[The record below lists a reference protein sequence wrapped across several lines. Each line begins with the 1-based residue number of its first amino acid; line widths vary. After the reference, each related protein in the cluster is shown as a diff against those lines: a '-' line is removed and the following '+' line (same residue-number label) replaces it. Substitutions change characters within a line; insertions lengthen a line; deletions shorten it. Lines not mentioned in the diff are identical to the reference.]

1 MSSRSAIGKLSSPA
15 PDTGSP
21 RMSSQRPALPNPVR
35 GDVFSARLDPTE
47 GSEQAGTR
55 PVVVISR
62 DSINANSPVVV
73 VVPVTDAANVKRLY
87 PSHAQLPKGSGGL
100 KMESVAKAE
109 QIRAI
114 QTSRLVSYYGR
125 LNREILARI
134 EEAIKITLAL
144 K

>member
-1 MSSRSAIGKLSSPA
+1 V
-15 PDTGSP
+15 
-21 RMSSQRPALPNPVR
+21 LPKPVR
-35 GDVFSARLDPTE
+35 GDVFNARLDPTE

-73 VVPVTDAANVKRLY
+73 IVPITDAANVKRLY
-87 PSHAQLPKGSGGL
+87 PSHAHLPNGVGGL
-100 KMESVAKAE
+100 RMASVAKAE
-109 QIRAI
+109 QVRAI
-114 QTSRLVSYYGR
+114 QISRFVDYYGR
-125 LNREILARI
+125 IDPDALARI

>member
-1 MSSRSAIGKLSSPA
+1 
-15 PDTGSP
+15 
-21 RMSSQRPALPNPVR
+21 
-35 GDVFSARLDPTE
+35 VFSARLDPTE

-87 PSHAQLPKGSGGL
+87 PSHIQIPKGSGGL
-100 KMESVAKAE
+100 KLDGVAKAE

-114 QTSRLVSYYGR
+114 QVSRFVGYHGR
-125 LNREILARI
+125 LDRDVLARV
-134 EEAIKITLAL
+134 EDAIKVTLAL
-144 K
+144 R

>member
-1 MSSRSAIGKLSSPA
+1 MSVP
-15 PDTGSP
+15 P
-21 RMSSQRPALPNPVR
+21 RPGLPKPVR

-73 VVPVTDAANVKRLY
+73 IVPVTDASNVKRIY
-87 PSHAQLPKGSGGL
+87 PSHAFLRHGAGGL
-100 KMESVAKAE
+100 RVDSVAKTE

-114 QTSRLVSYYGR
+114 QISRFVDYYGR
-125 LNREILARI
+125 LDKNAVAQI
-134 EEAIKITLAL
+134 EDASKITLAL
-144 K
+144 R

>member
-1 MSSRSAIGKLSSPA
+1 MNLPPKL
-15 PDTGSP
+15 
-21 RMSSQRPALPNPVR
+21 ALPKPAR

-62 DSINANSPVVV
+62 DSINANSPAVVV
-73 VVPVTDAANVKRLY
+73 IPVTDASNVKRTY
-87 PSHAQLPKGSGGL
+87 PSHVYLPKGSGGL
-100 KMESVAKAE
+100 KTDSVAKIE

-114 QTSRLVSYYGR
+114 QVSRFVGYYGR
-125 LNREILARI
+125 LDKNAVARV

-144 K
+144 R

>member
-1 MSSRSAIGKLSSPA
+1 M
-15 PDTGSP
+15 TG
-21 RMSSQRPALPNPVR
+21 QRPALPKPVR

-73 VVPVTDAANVKRLY
+73 IVPVTDAANVKRVY

-100 KMESVAKAE
+100 KMDSVAKAE

-114 QTSRLVSYYGR
+114 QVSRFVGYYGR
-125 LNREILARI
+125 LEKEALTRI
-134 EEAIKITLAL
+134 EDAIKITLAFR
-144 K
+144 

>member
-1 MSSRSAIGKLSSPA
+1 
-15 PDTGSP
+15 
-21 RMSSQRPALPNPVR
+21 MSSQRPALPKPVR

-73 VVPVTDAANVKRLY
+73 IVPLTDTANVKRLY
-87 PSHAQLPKGSGGL
+87 PSHAHFPKGAGGL
-100 KMESVAKAE
+100 RMDSVAKAE

-114 QTSRLVSYYGR
+114 QVSRFVSYYGR
-125 LNREILARI
+125 MDRASLERI
-134 EEAIKITLAL
+134 EESIRITLAL

>member
-1 MSSRSAIGKLSSPA
+1 
-15 PDTGSP
+15 
-21 RMSSQRPALPNPVR
+21 MSSQKPALPKPVR
-35 GDVFSARLDPTE
+35 GDVFSARLDPAE

-55 PVVVISR
+55 PVVIISR

-73 VVPVTDAANVKRLY
+73 VVPVTDATNVKRLY

-100 KMESVAKAE
+100 KMDSVAKAE

-114 QTSRLVSYYGR
+114 QVSRLAGYYGR
-125 LNREILARI
+125 LDRDVVVRI

>member
-1 MSSRSAIGKLSSPA
+1 
-15 PDTGSP
+15 
-21 RMSSQRPALPNPVR
+21 MSSQRTALPKPVR
-35 GDVFSARLDPTE
+35 GDVFSARLDPAE

-73 VVPVTDAANVKRLY
+73 IVPVTDAANVRRFY

-100 KMESVAKAE
+100 KLESVAKAE

-114 QTSRLVSYYGR
+114 QVSRFVGYYGR
-125 LNREILARI
+125 LDRDLVRRI
-134 EEAIKITLAL
+134 EDAINITLAL

>member
-1 MSSRSAIGKLSSPA
+1 M
-15 PDTGSP
+15 
-21 RMSSQRPALPNPVR
+21 
-35 GDVFSARLDPTE
+35 FSARLDPTE

-73 VVPVTDAANVKRLY
+73 VIPITDASNVKRVY
-87 PSHAQLPKGSGGL
+87 PSHTHLSKGAGGL

-114 QTSRLVSYYGR
+114 QVSRFVGYYGR
-125 LNREILARI
+125 LDKNALGRI
-134 EEAIKITLAL
+134 EEAIRITLAL
-144 K
+144 R

>member
-1 MSSRSAIGKLSSPA
+1 
-15 PDTGSP
+15 
-21 RMSSQRPALPNPVR
+21 MSSQRPALPRPVR

-55 PVVVISR
+55 PVVVMSR

-87 PSHAQLPKGSGGL
+87 PSHTQIPKGSGGL
-100 KMESVAKAE
+100 KLDSVAKAE

-114 QTSRLVSYYGR
+114 QVSRFVGYHGR
-125 LNREILARI
+125 LHPDVLARI
-134 EEAIKITLAL
+134 EDAIKVTLAL
-144 K
+144 R

>member
-1 MSSRSAIGKLSSPA
+1 
-15 PDTGSP
+15 
-21 RMSSQRPALPNPVR
+21 MSSQKPALPKPVR
-35 GDVFSARLDPTE
+35 GDVFSARLDPAE

-55 PVVVISR
+55 PVVIISR

-73 VVPVTDAANVKRLY
+73 VVPVTDATNVKRLY
-87 PSHAQLPKGSGGL
+87 PSHAQLPKGSGGV
-100 KMESVAKAE
+100 KMDSVAKAE

-114 QTSRLVSYYGR
+114 QVSRLAGYYGR
-125 LNREILARI
+125 LDRDVVVRI

>member
-1 MSSRSAIGKLSSPA
+1 M
-15 PDTGSP
+15 TT
-21 RMSSQRPALPNPVR
+21 QRPALPKPVR

-55 PVVVISR
+55 PVVVLSR

-87 PSHAQLPKGSGGL
+87 PSHAHLVKGSGGL
-100 KMESVAKAE
+100 KMDSVAKAE

-114 QTSRLVSYYGR
+114 QVSRFVAYSGR
-125 LNREILARI
+125 LDRDSLARV
-134 EEAIKITLAL
+134 EEAIRITLAL